1 MPERQADRIGTGR
14 LKPGEGLGNLFRGA
28 DQLAA
33 ADPENN
39 APQHVFD
46 GNALAQG
53 RGDGAHRL
61 AG

>member
-1 MPERQADRIGTGR
+1 MSERQADRIGTGR
-14 LKPGEGLGNLFRGA
+14 VKLGECVGNLLRGSN
-28 DQLAA
+28 QLAA

-46 GNALAQG
+46 RNALAQG
-53 RGDGAHRL
+53 RGDCAHRL